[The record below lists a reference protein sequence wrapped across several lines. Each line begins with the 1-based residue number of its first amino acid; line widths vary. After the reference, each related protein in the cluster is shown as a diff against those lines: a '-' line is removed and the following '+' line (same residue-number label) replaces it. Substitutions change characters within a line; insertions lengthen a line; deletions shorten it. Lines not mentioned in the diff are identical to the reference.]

1 MQGNQKRLSFALT
14 GLAAA
19 LCPQLPLVG
28 TGLLAAEV
36 PTVVAA
42 GLVNPRGIAQA
53 PNGWLYVAESGNAD
67 AANCDPPKPAFPGP
81 QVPISAPCLGLSGA
95 VTRVDPTGVLPPQRL
110 VTGLPSVTV
119 RALADAAGPY
129 DVSFNGTGHAIVT
142 VGLGGSV
149 AGRASLGPDAAL
161 LGNLLKVTPS
171 GQWTMSGD
179 VAAHEE
185 QDPDGAGVDSNGFG
199 VLALPSRN
207 IVADAG
213 GNSLVEVRANGRTRT
228 LAVFPGQMAP
238 LPGPPPQPLIPV
250 QSVPT
255 SVAQGPDG
263 HLYVGELTGFP
274 FPAGMAKVWRVHPDG
289 GAPEVCATGFT
300 AIVDVTFDPWGN
312 LYVLEFAS
320 GLGFPP
326 NTGRLSKLDGCR
338 ARQDSDRVNVT
349 LSHPS
354 GVVIGLDG
362 AAYVTNRTFAPLGTG
377 EVLRVPLD

>member
-19 LCPQLPLVG
+19 LCPQLPLVDA
-28 TGLLAAEV
+28 GLLAAEA
-36 PTVVAA
+36 PTVVAS

-53 PNGWLYVAESGNAD
+53 PNGWLYVAESGNAG
-67 AANCDPPKPAFPGP
+67 AANCDPPKPALPGP

-95 VTRVDPTGVLPPQRL
+95 VTQVDPTGVMPPQRL

-129 DVSFNGTGHAIVT
+129 DISFNGTGNAIVT

-171 GQWTMSGD
+171 GQWKLAGD
-179 VAAHEE
+179 VVAHEE

-213 GNSLVEVRANGRTRT
+213 GNSLVEVRTNRKTRT
-228 LAVFPGQMAP
+228 LAVFPGQMASP
-238 LPGPPPQPLIPV
+238 PGAPPSVLIPV

-263 HLYVGELTGFP
+263 YFYIGELTGFP
-274 FPAGMAKVWRVHPDG
+274 FPAGKAKVWRVHPDG
-289 GAPEVCATGFT
+289 GSPEVCATGFT

-312 LYVLEFAS
+312 LYVLEFAA

-338 ARQDSDRVNVT
+338 ARQDSDRVNVN

-362 AAYVTNRTFAPLGTG
+362 AAYVTNRTFAPFGTG

>member
-1 MQGNQKRLSFALT
+1 M
-14 GLAAA
+14 
-19 LCPQLPLVG
+19 VG
-28 TGLLAAEV
+28 TGLLAAEA
-36 PTVVAA
+36 PTVVAS

-67 AANCDPPKPAFPGP
+67 GADCDPEKPALPGP

-95 VTRVDPTGVLPPQRL
+95 VTQVDPTGVLPPQRL

-129 DVSFNGTGHAIVT
+129 DISFNGTGNAIVT
-142 VGLGGSV
+142 IGLGGSV
-149 AGRASLGPDAAL
+149 AGRASLGPSAGL
-161 LGNLLKVTPS
+161 LGNLLKVAPS
-171 GQWTMSGD
+171 GQWKLSGD

-213 GNSLVEVRANGRTRT
+213 ANSLVEVRANGKTRT
-228 LAVFPGQMAP
+228 LAVFPGQTASPPGAP
-238 LPGPPPQPLIPV
+238 PSVQIPV

-263 HLYVGELTGFP
+263 YLYVGELTGFP

-320 GLGFPP
+320 GLGFPL
-326 NTGRLSKLDGCR
+326 NTGRLSKLDSCR
-338 ARQDSDRVNVT
+338 ARQDSDRVNVV

-362 AAYVTNRTFAPLGTG
+362 AAYVTNKTFAPFGTG
-377 EVLRVPLD
+377 EVLRVPLN